1 MVFRREV
8 FAMTPDS
15 LSGILVVDKPSGMTS
30 HDVVFRVRRILGVD
44 AVGHTGTL
52 DPMASGIL
60 VLCVGR
66 ATKIARYLVERDK
79 TYLSTFLV
87 GRATDTDDITGK
99 TVAEAA
105 VADLPDQLVDETLSS
120 FLGFSEQMPP
130 AYAAIKVEGRKLY
143 DYARAGQPIPQVAAR
158 PVEIRTLTRTSPVLK
173 DGTTVRFDVLADV
186 SKGTYIRAIA
196 RDFGSRIGLPATLA
210 ALRRTRVDRFEIDDA
225 ITLERL
231 AEGARPLL
239 DPLSFLDFPRVS
251 LSPDLVFKAKNGAFL
266 PRAITSADAVVVI
279 DGDTPIA
286 IYRSDPDKGI
296 MRLEVM
302 L

>member
-1 MVFRREV
+1 
-8 FAMTPDS
+8 MTSDL

-30 HDVVFRVRRILGVD
+30 HDVVFRVRRILGVET
-44 AVGHTGTL
+44 VGHTGTL

-79 TYLSTFLV
+79 TYLATFLV
-87 GRATDTDDITGK
+87 GRATDTDDTTGK
-99 TVAEAA
+99 TIAEA
-105 VADLPDQLVDETLSS
+105 VVKDLPETLVDETLHS
-120 FLGFSEQMPP
+120 FLGQSLQTPP

-143 DYARAGQPIPQVAAR
+143 DYARSGQPVPSVAAR
-158 PVEIRTLTRTSPVLK
+158 PVEIRTLERTSRVLC
-173 DGTTVRFDVLADV
+173 DGATARFDVLADV

-196 RDFGSRIGLPATLA
+196 RDFGERIGLPATLA
-210 ALRRTRVDRFEIDDA
+210 ALRRTRVDRFEIKDA
-225 ITLERL
+225 VTLEEL

-239 DPLSFLDFPRVS
+239 DPLSFLDFPRVA
-251 LSPDLVFKAKNGAFL
+251 LSPDLAFKAKNGAFL
-266 PRAITSADAVVVI
+266 PRSIAASEAVVVT

-286 IYRSDPDKGI
+286 IYRSDPEKGI